1 MFLQKATILN
11 KLVQRDKAKE
21 EVKIISLFV
30 GGQNMFLRIYLIFG
44 LPILLLAAFSEARS
58 PPWDSAGRN
67 PDDSG
72 KKPSGSEREKDS
84 GTSPT
89 NSGESRRE
97 YTVCSIEVNTTPSF
111 YKNSGV
117 LLKFSLDSALIK
129 TGVLFT
135 RQKFEKFK

>member
-1 MFLQKATILN
+1 
-11 KLVQRDKAKE
+11 
-21 EVKIISLFV
+21 
-30 GGQNMFLRIYLIFG
+30 MFLRIYLIFG

-67 PDDSG
+67 PDDSSG
-72 KKPSGSEREKDS
+72 RSPRGPAKKPGDS
-84 GTSPT
+84 GNSPSG
-89 NSGESRRE
+89 SGESRGE
-97 YTVCSIEVNTTPSF
+97 YTVCSIQVNTTPAF

>member
-1 MFLQKATILN
+1 MN

-44 LPILLLAAFSEARS
+44 LPILLAAFADARS
-58 PPWDSAGRN
+58 PPRESGRN
-67 PDDSG
+67 PDDPGRSPRGPEEKPGDSG
-72 KKPSGSEREKDS
+72 NSPSGS
-84 GTSPT
+84 
-89 NSGESRRE
+89 GELRGE
-97 YTVCSIEVNTTPSF
+97 YTVCRIQVNTTPAF

-129 TGVLFT
+129 TGVLFPL
-135 RQKFEKFK
+135 QKFEKFK

>member
-67 PDDSG
+67 PDDSSG
-72 KKPSGSEREKDS
+72 RSPRGPAKKPGDS
-84 GTSPT
+84 GNSPSG
-89 NSGESRRE
+89 SGESRGE
-97 YTVCSIEVNTTPSF
+97 YTVLCSIQVNTTPAW
-111 YKNSGV
+111 V

>member
-1 MFLQKATILN
+1 MN

-44 LPILLLAAFSEARS
+44 LPILLLDARS
-58 PPWDSAGRN
+58 PPRESGRN
-67 PDDSG
+67 PDDPGRSPRG
-72 KKPSGSEREKDS
+72 PEKKPGDS
-84 GTSPT
+84 GNSP
-89 NSGESRRE
+89 NGSGESRGE
-97 YTVCSIEVNTTPSF
+97 YTVCSIQVNTMPAF

-135 RQKFEKFK
+135 R

>member
-58 PPWDSAGRN
+58 PPWYSAGRN
-67 PDDSG
+67 PNDSG

-84 GTSPT
+84 GTSPSS
-89 NSGESRRE
+89 SGESRSK
-97 YTVCSIEVNTTPSF
+97 YNACC
-111 YKNSGV
+111 V
-117 LLKFSLDSALIK
+117 L
-129 TGVLFT
+129 
-135 RQKFEKFK
+135 